1 MADPQNESLK
11 LPARAARGGN
21 PSPPP
26 NRAARAGFYL
36 LVAGA
41 ALAGLAF
48 SFEAGRYRGH
58 REGIAYAET
67 KTAMVDE
74 ALATLELARISTEEC
89 HELAQYLKAAPRIP
103 RRSVV
108 RQLNLAKRALTEPCK
123 NCGGE

>member
-1 MADPQNESLK
+1 
-11 LPARAARGGN
+11 
-21 PSPPP
+21 
-26 NRAARAGFYL
+26 
-36 LVAGA
+36 
-41 ALAGLAF
+41 
-48 SFEAGRYRGH
+48 
-58 REGIAYAET
+58 
-67 KTAMVDE
+67 MVDE